1 VSEQNSNKTEKKKI
15 IQIDKELCKE
25 CAECVIDCLG
35 GPQKIINAD
44 SETDIE
50 FFCEGLGGCAKK
62 CPEGAIS
69 FK

>member
-1 VSEQNSNKTEKKKI
+1 MAEKNSTITEKKKI
-15 IQIDKELCKE
+15 IQIDKELCIL

-35 GPQKIINAD
+35 GPEKIINAD
-44 SETDIE
+44 SGAEVE

-69 FK
+69 YR